1 MEKFSLCAALVLQ
14 KKLSN
19 TVIDQL
25 YQQIKDEE
33 YSLFQYETFEEFNEW
48 AQNTDG
54 HICLITDFPFSCPEI
69 FDYMESYAEAEFIF
83 ICHEDEV
90 TPGSNKFPVA
100 RYDDKNIMNL
110 PVLLKAR
117 LDVLYNKLQNEFE
130 DQNTYDGPEEAD
142 FEDGNETPLNLNEK
156 EIKDLQDAAIKEQEE
171 FIEENLSEPIEDDE
185 NPQGE
190 DNSGSAVDKG
200 KASVQQGSPG
210 VGNPPPEEG
219 SGPNENKT
227 LLPPPDSSKRKEEAL
242 ELPPTDKSQIAAKVA
257 TDKTYINRSRY
268 IQKKMMDIPSL
279 EGSKVIGVW
288 SPLHRMGVTSFV
300 VNFGLYLADH
310 KIETTVLEG
319 ISPNYILKDL
329 LFRYTERPKN
339 WVSYAKALQK
349 DEISGQVHWNYKNVR
364 FLPIDKD
371 DYKLDWNKESLRSY
385 MDTRRVGDITLVDL
399 PTGKMALYTE
409 EVLQYMDEL
418 WILIDDCIQELS
430 SWDKYIK
437 EMKTKFNINIYLI
450 ANKTMPFSKPELIS
464 EKFKEEIL
472 AKIPSMHEQT
482 MKSYYLEKPLYA
494 QNEAQAK
501 LQEYYH
507 PLAKHLLDSSFTP
520 KQPKRPI
527 IARLKYFMK
536 S

>member
-14 KKLSN
+14 SDLPN
-19 TVIDQL
+19 TVINLL
-25 YQQIKDEE
+25 YQQVKDEE
-33 YSLFQYETFEEFNEW
+33 YSLFQYDSFEEFIEW
-48 AQNTDG
+48 YQTTDG
-54 HICLITDFPFSCPEI
+54 RICLITDFHPSSPEI
-69 FDYMESYAEAEFIF
+69 YEYKENYAEAEFIF
-83 ICHEDEV
+83 ILHEDEEA
-90 TPGSNKFPVA
+90 PKGNKFPIA
-100 RYDDKNIMNL
+100 RYDEISMMNL
-110 PVLLKAR
+110 PLLLKAH
-117 LDVLYNKLQNEFE
+117 LDVLYNKLLNEYE
-130 DQNTYDGPEEAD
+130 DRSQYKEPEGDNFQE
-142 FEDGNETPLNLNEK
+142 ENETPPNLTEE
-156 EIKDLQDAAIKEQEE
+156 EIKKLQDEANKAHDE
-171 FIEENLSEPIEDDE
+171 FIEDNSAEPLEDDE
-185 NPQGE
+185 NPKGE
-190 DNSGSAVDKG
+190 DSGEIAEDKG
-200 KASVQQGSPG
+200 KVSVQQGSTG
-210 VGNPPPEEG
+210 VGDAPPEEG
-219 SGPNENKT
+219 SGPKENKSP
-227 LLPPPDSSKRKEEAL
+227 LPPLDPSKRKKEAL
-242 ELPPTDKSQIAAKVA
+242 ELPPTDKSQVAAKVA
-257 TDKTYINRSRY
+257 TDKTYIDRSRY

-349 DEISGQVHWNYKNVR
+349 DDVSGQVHWNYKNVR

-437 EMKTKFNINIYLI
+437 EMKTRFNVNIYLV
-450 ANKTMPFSKPELIS
+450 ANKTMPFSKPVLIS
-464 EKFKEEIL
+464 EKFEEEIL
-472 AKIPSMHEQT
+472 VEIPSMHEET
-482 MKSYYLEKPLYA
+482 MKSYYQEKPLYA
-494 QNEAQAK
+494 QSETHAT
-501 LQEYYH
+501 LQEHYH
-507 PLAKHLLDSSFTP
+507 PLAKHLFGSSFIP
-520 KQPKRPI
+520 KQPKQTMM
-527 IARLKYFMK
+527 ARLKYFMK